1 MEISATGVDAAT
13 TFKVELNLIH
23 LTTDPQTIDPIPYG
37 ESLSIRFIPTEGFGL
52 PYEHELSIY
61 VDDEPLTPIGYTYDY
76 ETGQLTIHRVYGTVK
91 IIEVEQ
97 VADEDKTLEGEYS
110 KIEVIATNGNVNLT
124 LDGATSDEMT
134 IHSSEDTT
142 TISVNNNSA
151 IEEIVN
157 NGKVVLTG
165 NATLSVESIIN
176 EGEMTISKGLTLSSN
191 EMTVIN
197 NGTFIDLTGQVQEVK
212 GKGALAIVKPLLAEL
227 SYTSGKTC
235 TLTVSVNVP
244 ASSPEPHFEWQKKE
258 NGEWVSAQELRMALD
273 SEDENQPIEIEGSI
287 RFSKSY
293 TLPEG
298 EQGSY
303 RCVVTRKYEDGAK
316 KTVLCSETTVTYHE
330 LAPDPEPE
338 PEPTPEPDPVPTYRV
353 TLPEVEGAVVES
365 LGSTTVSK
373 GESFQFRIKISEG
386 YTAENL
392 QVKANGIELL
402 PNAAGLYTISSIKA
416 NVVVTITG
424 IVKTV
429 PDAVE
434 GITQDGTILWT
445 SKGQIHIHLAKAST
459 VTVADF
465 AGRVVRQF
473 EGETGDHVIPIQSG
487 QYVVTIGAETYK
499 VVL

>member
-1 MEISATGVDAAT
+1 M
-13 TFKVELNLIH
+13 
-23 LTTDPQTIDPIPYG
+23 
-37 ESLSIRFIPTEGFGL
+37 
-52 PYEHELSIY
+52 
-61 VDDEPLTPIGYTYDY
+61 
-76 ETGQLTIHRVYGTVK
+76 
-91 IIEVEQ
+91 
-97 VADEDKTLEGEYS
+97 
-110 KIEVIATNGNVNLT
+110 
-124 LDGATSDEMT
+124 
-134 IHSSEDTT
+134 
-142 TISVNNNSA
+142 
-151 IEEIVN
+151 
-157 NGKVVLTG
+157 
-165 NATLSVESIIN
+165 
-176 EGEMTISKGLTLSSN
+176 
-191 EMTVIN
+191 
-197 NGTFIDLTGQVQEVK
+197 
-212 GKGALAIVKPLLAEL
+212 
-227 SYTSGKTC
+227 
-235 TLTVSVNVP
+235 
-244 ASSPEPHFEWQKKE
+244 
-258 NGEWVSAQELRMALD
+258 
-273 SEDENQPIEIEGSI
+273 
-287 RFSKSY
+287 
-293 TLPEG
+293 
-298 EQGSY
+298 
-303 RCVVTRKYEDGAK
+303 
-316 KTVLCSETTVTYHE
+316 
-330 LAPDPEPE
+330 
-338 PEPTPEPDPVPTYRV
+338 PTYRV

-402 PNAAGLYTISSIKA
+402 PNAAGLYTISSIKD

>member
-1 MEISATGVDAAT
+1 M
-13 TFKVELNLIH
+13 
-23 LTTDPQTIDPIPYG
+23 
-37 ESLSIRFIPTEGFGL
+37 
-52 PYEHELSIY
+52 
-61 VDDEPLTPIGYTYDY
+61 
-76 ETGQLTIHRVYGTVK
+76 
-91 IIEVEQ
+91 
-97 VADEDKTLEGEYS
+97 
-110 KIEVIATNGNVNLT
+110 
-124 LDGATSDEMT
+124 
-134 IHSSEDTT
+134 
-142 TISVNNNSA
+142 
-151 IEEIVN
+151 
-157 NGKVVLTG
+157 
-165 NATLSVESIIN
+165 
-176 EGEMTISKGLTLSSN
+176 
-191 EMTVIN
+191 
-197 NGTFIDLTGQVQEVK
+197 
-212 GKGALAIVKPLLAEL
+212 
-227 SYTSGKTC
+227 
-235 TLTVSVNVP
+235 
-244 ASSPEPHFEWQKKE
+244 
-258 NGEWVSAQELRMALD
+258 SAQELRMALD

-303 RCVVTRKYEDGAK
+303 RCVVTRKYEVGAK

-392 QVKANGIELL
+392 QVKANGTELL
-402 PNAAGLYTISSIKA
+402 PNAAGLYTISSIKD

-424 IVKTV
+424 IVKAV
-429 PDAVE
+429 PDAIQ
-434 GITQDGTILWT
+434 GIATDGTLIWT

-465 AGRVVRQF
+465 AGRVVRRF
-473 EGETGDHVIPIQSG
+473 EGEAGDHVIPIASG
-487 QYVVTIGAETYK
+487 QYVVTMGTEAYK